1 MWNRMSLRKRLLVAG
16 IALTAGPLLT
26 VVAIVAYQETRM
38 AEAAAKSCTELAT
51 ADLDHV
57 ALSVQDLCAS
67 HADKSAEEG
76 YRLLRQAI
84 MDIKVGQTGYV
95 YILDGKGN
103 YVVSMAGKRDGEN
116 IWAAED
122 ADGTLFIQ
130 EIVRKAKTLGRGQ
143 VAEQTYPWKNKGE
156 DSSRLKIAR
165 IAYYEPW
172 DWVIGASSYLDEF
185 YEAERAISGMG
196 HRNRNLMGVLSLLA
210 ILGSGA
216 FWWFLSRS
224 ISRRITGV
232 ATTLENASRTVA
244 SASQEIAASSQQLAN
259 GASEQA
265 AALEEVSASLREIE
279 SMTRSNAD
287 NARKSDNLAGKAKSV
302 AEDSLGAMARMSSAI
317 EEIKSASDETARIL
331 KSIDEIAFQT
341 NLLALNAAVE
351 AARAGDAGK
360 GFAVV
365 AEEVRNLAQRSAD
378 AARNTAQLI
387 DDSQAKAG
395 NGVTVAREVDGYL
408 HEIAEGIGQMTD
420 LVSQVAQATDEQ
432 ALGLGEITQAVDQL
446 DQVTQANA
454 AAAEESAATSGAL
467 QQQAQHVYHAVGTL
481 GSIVGNGAARQPTR
495 TATARASRPRAS
507 ASAPVRSSRPSV
519 RAPSRTADSVEF
531 LDEQELIEI

>member
-1 MWNRMSLRKRLLVAG
+1 MNLRKRLLVAG

-26 VVAIVAYQETRM
+26 VVAIVAHQETRM
-38 AEAAAKSCTELAT
+38 AEAASKSCTELAT
-51 ADLDHV
+51 ADLDHI
-57 ALSVQDLCAS
+57 ALSVQNLCAS
-67 HADKSAEEG
+67 HADMSAEDG
-76 YRLLRQAI
+76 YQLLRQAI

-95 YILDGKGN
+95 YVLDGKGN
-103 YVVSMAGKRDGEN
+103 YVVSLGGKRDGEN
-116 IWAAED
+116 IWGAKD

-130 EIVRKAKTLGRGQ
+130 EIVRKGKTLGSGQ
-143 VAEQTYPWKNKGE
+143 VAEQTYPWKNQGE

-196 HRNRNLMGVLSLLA
+196 HRNRNLMGVLSLVA

-216 FWWFLSRS
+216 FWWFLSGR

-232 ATTLENASRTVA
+232 ATTLEKASRTVA
-244 SASQEIAASSQQLAN
+244 SASQEIASSSQQLAS

-265 AALEEVSASLREIE
+265 ASLEEVSASLREIE
-279 SMTRSNAD
+279 SMTRSNAE

-302 AEDSLGAMARMSSAI
+302 AEDSLGAMTRMSSAI

-408 HEIAEGIGQMTD
+408 HEIADGIGQVTE

-446 DQVTQANA
+446 DQVTQSNA

-467 QQQAQHVYHAVGTL
+467 QQQAEHVYRAVGAL
-481 GSIVGNGAARQPTR
+481 SSIVGNGVALQPAR
-495 TATARASRPRAS
+495 TASERAKRPRAS
-507 ASAPVRSSRPSV
+507 VSAPALGSRRPVRTPPRK
-519 RAPSRTADSVEF
+519 ADPVES
-531 LDEQELIEI
+531 LDERELIEI